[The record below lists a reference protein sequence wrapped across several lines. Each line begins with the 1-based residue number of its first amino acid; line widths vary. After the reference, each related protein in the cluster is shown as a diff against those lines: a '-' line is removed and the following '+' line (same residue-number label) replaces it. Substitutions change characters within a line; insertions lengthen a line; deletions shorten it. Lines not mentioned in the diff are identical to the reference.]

1 MVLRKVVGTDWAYL
15 AKGVVEYNVL
25 SHFKPLAPTVMTAVV
40 NYRCNA
46 RCAMC
51 NIWQSPR
58 RHEMT
63 VDEFAKVMADPLF
76 DNVERLTVVGG
87 EATLRADLV
96 DLTRMFVERLPR
108 LRSLSTISNG
118 FLPERIFAN
127 TEAMLALTE
136 PRNIGFSISISLE
149 GLGTEHDKVRGV
161 DGAFEKV
168 QTTLAGL
175 KKMQDQHKF
184 WMGVGYT
191 LMHQNLG
198 QAREFRR
205 WADERDI
212 EIGFQPVGFHSSY
225 VSNLD
230 LQEDVD
236 FRPEDRDDLVAF
248 MQEMGTRR
256 SLLDLSAYFWNDM
269 VRMIR
274 DGAPR
279 TTPCPYNMDGLAV
292 DCYGDMF
299 YCLST
304 PKIGNC
310 LEGRSASEVY
320 YDPKNLQ
327 YRTEE
332 MHGNICKQCNSACA
346 INTGLKKDFKKY
358 LRFVVTG

>member
-1 MVLRKVVGTDWAYL
+1 MSGKTNGVLRKIVGTDWSYL

-236 FRPEDRDDLVAF
+236 FRPEDRDESDRVHAGDRHAALAARLERVFLERHGAHGF
-248 MQEMGTRR
+248 AMAPADDPLPVQHGRPGGGLLRR
-256 SLLDLSAYFWNDM
+256 HVLL
-269 VRMIR
+269 
-274 DGAPR
+274 P
-279 TTPCPYNMDGLAV
+279 V
-292 DCYGDMF
+292 DPEDRQLPGGPVC
-299 YCLST
+299 
-304 PKIGNC
+304 
-310 LEGRSASEVY
+310 E
-320 YDPKNLQ
+320 
-327 YRTEE
+327 
-332 MHGNICKQCNSACA
+332 
-346 INTGLKKDFKKY
+346 
-358 LRFVVTG
+358 